1 MARHERQGRLENL
14 ASTRVMV
21 ALIEAMDTG
30 AMRGEIDL
38 TRLATAACM
47 KRSIESL
54 SRGIASAPAMAR
66 KIGGIVAGATVSR
79 CAGKYLGTSE
89 STWAAGCAGR
99 KGDWL
104 RMCSRSR
111 YGWKRTRQRMP
122 WRGLAHEHARQ
133 RFSSRVDG
141 NAESTGVGRPLPRHE
156 DEAGSPCRRPTR
168 ARLRATSRTDQARTP
183 EEKS

>member
-1 MARHERQGRLENL
+1 
-14 ASTRVMV
+14 MV

-99 KGDWL
+99 TRL
-104 RMCSRSR
+104 APHVLEIEIRM
-111 YGWKRTRQRMP
+111 
-122 WRGLAHEHARQ
+122 E
-133 RFSSRVDG
+133 
-141 NAESTGVGRPLPRHE
+141 E
-156 DEAGSPCRRPTR
+156 DEAANALAR
-168 ARLRATSRTDQARTP
+168 ARA
-183 EEKS
+183 